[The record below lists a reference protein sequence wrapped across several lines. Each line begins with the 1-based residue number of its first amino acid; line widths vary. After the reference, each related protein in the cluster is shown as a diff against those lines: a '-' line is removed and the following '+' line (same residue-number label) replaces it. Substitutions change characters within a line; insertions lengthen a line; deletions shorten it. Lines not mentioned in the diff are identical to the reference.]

1 MMVVLPGEYLTNHFA
16 GLYSARGEVLHN
28 RIDNA
33 EDFSVRVMNAKMRRL
48 ISIAGDNYYSNAY
61 GEK

>member
-16 GLYSARGEVLHN
+16 GFDSARGEILYN
-28 RIDNA
+28 RII
-33 EDFSVRVMNAKMRRL
+33 MNAKMRRL

-61 GEK
+61 GGK